1 MGLMYKLLVPRPVK
15 RVRRTVTRATHPVR
29 TVRRAVTPKPVKV
42 AAHPVR
48 YTKGAIENQIVR
60 SLKGQ
65 SRRNGTRAAAP
76 AKARSSAPSGLPAI
90 ALLPRIIGQLF
101 VGVLCLSFAGGGGRG
116 PHPNRTSRNHHCAGR
131 GRVPRLAHMEQS
143 TNAGRHRQAAI
154 DNAALARNR
163 GTNVIAATNPPRR
176 TYPWRQHLPVLI
188 TTVGWSTPGGRA
200 TREPAWCG

>member
-101 VGVLCLSFAGGGGRG
+101 VGVLCLSFAGGAVVALIQTG
-116 PHPNRTSRNHHCAGR
+116 PVGTIIVLGAVAFLAWRIWNKAQMQAGTGKQR
-131 GRVPRLAHMEQS
+131 S
-143 TNAGRHRQAAI
+143 T
-154 DNAALARNR
+154 
-163 GTNVIAATNPPRR
+163 
-176 TYPWRQHLPVLI
+176 
-188 TTVGWSTPGGRA
+188 TPH
-200 TREPAWCG
+200 